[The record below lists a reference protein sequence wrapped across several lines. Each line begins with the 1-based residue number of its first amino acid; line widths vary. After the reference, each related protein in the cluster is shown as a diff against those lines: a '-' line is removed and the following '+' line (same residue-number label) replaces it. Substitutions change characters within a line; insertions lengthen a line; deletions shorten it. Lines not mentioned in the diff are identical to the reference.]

1 MPYGDTT
8 ARNGQWVKGPGMD
21 LIDRLKGWFPQLEF
35 IAEDLGYP
43 TPGVAQLLR
52 DSGWPGMKVLEF
64 AFDSRDSSSYLP
76 HTYQENC
83 ICYTGTHD
91 NSPLMLWR
99 EEVKPEDIAYARE
112 YLALTEDE
120 GFHWGVLR
128 GGMGSVAMLFVAQLQ
143 DYLGLG
149 AGHRMNTP
157 GTQGGNWT
165 WRLLKGELTPA
176 LAKKIR
182 RMTELYGRTEKLPQT
197 TDE

>member
-1 MPYGDTT
+1 
-8 ARNGQWVKGPGMD
+8 
-21 LIDRLKGWFPQLEF
+21 
-35 IAEDLGYP
+35 
-43 TPGVAQLLR
+43 
-52 DSGWPGMKVLEF
+52 MKVLEF

-76 HTYQENC
+76 HTYGENC

-99 EEVKPEDIAYARE
+99 EEAKPEDIDYARE
-112 YLALTEDE
+112 YLALTEAE

-128 GGMGSVAMLFVAQLQ
+128 GGMGSVAMLFVAQMQ

-165 WRLLKGELTPA
+165 WRLLEGELTPA

-182 RMTELYGRTEKLPQT
+182 HMTELYGRTEKLP
-197 TDE
+197 EAAKA

>member
-1 MPYGDTT
+1 MMNLYSGTT
-8 ARNGQWVKGPGMD
+8 CPFSQRCRIVLYEKGMD
-21 LIDRLKGWFPQLEF
+21 FQVIDV
-35 IAEDLGYP
+35 DL
-43 TPGVAQLLR
+43 
-52 DSGWPGMKVLEF
+52 F
-64 AFDSRDSSSYLP
+64 A
-76 HTYQENC
+76 
-83 ICYTGTHD
+83 
-91 NSPLMLWR
+91 
-99 EEVKPEDIAYARE
+99 KPEDIAYARE

-165 WRLLKGELTPA
+165 WRLLEGELTPA